1 MGTGSSKNNN
11 VVAFDLE
18 NVPPAKKQ
26 NDQNGNKP
34 SSWQE
39 DVKKEQKSRSRLG
52 AFFGQATV
60 INPKVEKSRT
70 RIVDFDSSSD
80 EEKEEEDEGD
90 NSKWREEVDNLQQTL
105 NSLGLE
111 EDRRQVRLSEVPVKE
126 FFIGEQSSVS
136 LQSSTWGQPAGTTWG
151 PPGSAT
157 WGPQQDRLGSR
168 RGRGRPPSR
177 DIRFSWEDR
186 MTQQEEWGVQK
197 VNIDGFDPEKFR
209 VANQQKAG
217 QQRSSTD
224 DSDII
229 ISHKI
234 PSLANRPA
242 YPELVSM
249 PGVPSYDPLE
259 QQLLASLE
267 RELGVL

>member
-11 VVAFDLE
+11 VVAFDVE

-80 EEKEEEDEGD
+80 EEKEEEGVKRD
-90 NSKWREEVDNLQQTL
+90 NSEWRDEVNNLQQTL

-111 EDRRQVRLSEVPVKE
+111 EDRPRQVRLSEAPVKE
-126 FFIGEQSSVS
+126 FFVGDESTLS
-136 LQSSTWGQPAGTTWG
+136 LQSSSWGQPAGST
-151 PPGSAT
+151 T

-186 MTQQEEWGVQK
+186 MTEQEEWAVQK

-209 VANQQKAG
+209 VANQQASH
-217 QQRSSTD
+217 QRRSPD

-234 PSLANRPA
+234 PSLTNRPA

>member
-1 MGTGSSKNNN
+1 MSLSSSMWMGGKGQFPALSTLLHPCLDNFLSRANLLPGSFSI
-11 VVAFDLE
+11 L
-18 NVPPAKKQ
+18 
-26 NDQNGNKP
+26 
-34 SSWQE
+34 
-39 DVKKEQKSRSRLG
+39 
-52 AFFGQATV
+52 
-60 INPKVEKSRT
+60 KVEKSRT

-80 EEKEEEDEGD
+80 EEKEDDDKRE
-90 NSKWREEVDNLQQTL
+90 NSEWREEVDNLQQTL

-111 EDRRQVRLSEVPVKE
+111 EDRRQVRVSKEPARE
-126 FFIGEQSSVS
+126 FFVGDQSSVS
-136 LQSSTWGQPAGTTWG
+136 LQSSNWSHA
-151 PPGSAT
+151 
-157 WGPQQDRLGSR
+157 QQDRLGSR

-186 MTQQEEWGVQK
+186 MTEQEEWKLQK

-209 VANQQKAG
+209 VANQTGQK
-217 QQRSSTD
+217 SSTD

-229 ISHKI
+229 ISHKV
-234 PSLANRPA
+234 PTHAKRPA

-267 RELGVL
+267 RKSG